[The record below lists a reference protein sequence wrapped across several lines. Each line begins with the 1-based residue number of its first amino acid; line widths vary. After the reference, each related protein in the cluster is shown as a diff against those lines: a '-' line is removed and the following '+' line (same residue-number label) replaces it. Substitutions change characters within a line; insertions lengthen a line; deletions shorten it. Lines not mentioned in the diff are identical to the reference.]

1 MITEQDLREAIAEC
15 EGSPKPTANT
25 CIKLAAFYTIFNQLY
40 GKEEIVQ
47 PLREVSSISRE
58 ISPISHDVTISY
70 KSDTEFSSKIDG
82 KNLED
87 VLPVIDELMETL
99 MLINPKLYDSVMQRL

>member
-1 MITEQDLREAIAEC
+1 MITEQDLKEAIAEC
-15 EGSPKPTANT
+15 EGSPKPNANT
-25 CIKLAAFYTIFNQLY
+25 CIKLAAFYTILNQLY
-40 GKEEIVQ
+40 GKEEVEQ
-47 PLREVSSISRE
+47 PLRE
-58 ISPISHDVTISY
+58 ISPISRDVTISY

-99 MLINPKLYDSVMQRL
+99 MLINPRLYDSVMQRL

>member
-1 MITEQDLREAIAEC
+1 MITEQDLKEAIAEC
-15 EGSPKPTANT
+15 EGSPKPNANT
-25 CIKLAAFYTIFNQLY
+25 CIKLAAFYTILNQLY
-40 GKEEIVQ
+40 GKEEAIQ
-47 PLREVSSISRE
+47 PLRE
-58 ISPISHDVTISY
+58 ISPISRDVTISY

-99 MLINPKLYDSVMQRL
+99 MLINPRLYDSVMRRL